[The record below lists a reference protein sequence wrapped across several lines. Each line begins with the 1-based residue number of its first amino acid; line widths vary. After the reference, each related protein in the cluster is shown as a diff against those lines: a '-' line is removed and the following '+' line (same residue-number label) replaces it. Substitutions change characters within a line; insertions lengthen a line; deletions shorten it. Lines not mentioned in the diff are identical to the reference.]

1 MRPTPMLALALVLA
15 CTSPAQAIVAQGAGN
30 VTSPP
35 PPGAAAAPVAP
46 IAPTKIQVR
55 QAPKNGLP
63 AEVPLKLH
71 KLANGLTL
79 VMAEDH
85 KAPVVSFQVWYGVGS
100 RDERQGITGSS
111 HLLEHMM
118 FQGAKKYG
126 KGMFDKTLLKNG
138 GQNNAFTTENY
149 TAYYETFASDRL
161 EVGFDLE
168 SDRMEGALI
177 DPNQLKSEKE
187 VVREELRWRGDNS
200 PVGATWEAL
209 VSAMFVSSSL
219 HWPVG
224 GWPADV
230 AEAPREDVYKHYR
243 TYYRPDNATV
253 VIAGDFDAANA
264 IQLAEQYF
272 GKLEPGKT
280 FPRNTTK
287 ELPQLGERR
296 VELIKQVDTPVVIAG
311 FHVPP
316 AGHNDLYALA
326 LLDIILS
333 SGESSRM
340 YQDLVYKGRICQTAE
355 TGLERGKDA
364 SIFYALVQPLPGKT
378 AAQAEAAMEAQLAK
392 VVTHGVT
399 AAELKKAKNIAQARY
414 VFARESAEGLA
425 TEIGTTAALTRPEDY
440 NAYLGKIMAVQAAD
454 LQKVAKAYFG
464 RTNRTVV
471 TLHAPAQKGGK

>member
-1 MRPTPMLALALVLA
+1 P
-15 CTSPAQAIVAQGAGN
+15 PA
-30 VTSPP
+30 
-35 PPGAAAAPVAP
+35 PGAAAPAPPPRTSQPAAKTAP
-46 IAPTKIQVR
+46 AKPNK
-55 QAPKNGLP
+55 PGMP
-63 AEVPLKLH
+63 AQVPLKFH
-71 KLANGLTL
+71 KLSNGLQL
-79 VMAEDH
+79 VMVEDH
-85 KAPVVSFQVWYGVGS
+85 KAPVVTFQVWYGVGS
-100 RDERQGITGSS
+100 RDERQGITGTS

-126 KGMFDKTLLKNG
+126 KGQFDRTLLKNG

-161 EVGFDLE
+161 EIAFDLE
-168 SDRMEGALI
+168 SDRMEGALM
-177 DPNQLKSEKE
+177 DANQLKSEKE
-187 VVREELRWRGDNS
+187 VVREELRWRGENS

-209 VSAMFVSSSL
+209 VSHMFISSSL

-230 AEAPREDVYKHYR
+230 ADVPRDDVYKHYQ

-253 VIAGDFDAANA
+253 VIVGDFDTAGA
-264 IQLAEQYF
+264 IQLAEKYF
-272 GKLEPGKT
+272 AKLPAGKT

-296 VELIKQVDTPVVIAG
+296 VELIKPVDTPVVMAG
-311 FHVPP
+311 YHIPP

-340 YQDLVYKGRICQTAE
+340 YQTLVYKDRIAQSVE
-355 TGLERGKDA
+355 TGMERGRDA
-364 SIFYALVQPLPGKT
+364 SIFYALVQPLPGKS
-378 AAQAEAAMEAQLAK
+378 AAQAETAMENELAK
-392 VVTHGVT
+392 VVTNGVE
-399 AAELKKAKNIAQARY
+399 ARELTKAKNIAQARY

-425 TEIGTTAALTRPEDY
+425 TEIGTTAALTKPEDY
-440 NAYLGKIMAVQAAD
+440 NTYLDKIMAVKVGD
-454 LQKVAKAYFG
+454 LQRVAKAYFG

-471 TLHAPAQKGGK
+471 TLHAPAKKGGK

>member
-1 MRPTPMLALALVLA
+1 MYKLDA
-15 CTSPAQAIVAQGAGN
+15 PA
-30 VTSPP
+30 PP
-35 PPGAAAAPVAP
+35 PRAV
-46 IAPTKIQVR
+46 TKVPPKPQ
-55 QAPKNGLP
+55 PKNGLP
-63 AEVPLKLH
+63 AEVPLKFH
-71 KLANGLTL
+71 KLSNGLQL
-79 VMAEDH
+79 VLAEDH
-85 KAPVVSFQVWYGVGS
+85 KAPVVTFQVWYGVGS
-100 RDERQGITGSS
+100 RDERQGITGTS

-126 KGMFDKTLLKNG
+126 KGQFDKTLLKNG

-161 EVGFDLE
+161 EVAFDLE
-168 SDRMEGALI
+168 SDRMEDALM
-177 DPNQLKSEKE
+177 DANQLKSEKE
-187 VVREELRWRGDNS
+187 VVREELRWRGENS

-209 VSAMFVSSSL
+209 VAHMFISSSL

-230 AEAPREDVYKHYR
+230 ADVPRDDVYKHYR

-253 VIAGDFDAANA
+253 VIAGDFEAANA
-264 IQLAEQYF
+264 IALAEKYF
-272 GKLEPGKT
+272 AKLAPGKT
-280 FPRNTTK
+280 FPRNYTK

-296 VELIKQVDTPVVIAG
+296 VELIKPVDTPVVMAG

-340 YQDLVYKGRICQTAE
+340 YQSLVYKGRIAQTVE
-355 TGLERGKDA
+355 TGLERGKDG

-378 AAQAEAAMEAQLAK
+378 AAQAEAAMEQELAK
-392 VVTHGVT
+392 VVLNGVD
-399 AAELKKAKNIAQARY
+399 AKELTKAKNIAQARY

-425 TEIGTTAALTRPEDY
+425 TEVGTTAALTRPEDY
-440 NAYLGKIMAVQAAD
+440 NAFLPKIMAVKQAD
-454 LQKVAKAYFG
+454 LQRVAKAYFG

-471 TLHAPAQKGGK
+471 TLHAPAKKGGK